1 MNNPFAMVVAIV
13 AMAMI
18 ASVLRAWIKAGNRPP
33 ADPAFEVEK
42 ERLLEE
48 VKHLKD
54 RIHVLERITVEK
66 ENSLG
71 RQIDELRDR

>member
-1 MNNPFAMVVAIV
+1 VNNPFAMVVAIV

-18 ASVLRAWIKAGNRPP
+18 ASVLRAWIKAGNRPQ
-33 ADPAFEVEK
+33 ADPVLEVEK

-48 VKHLKD
+48 VKQLKD

-66 ENSLG
+66 ESSLE